1 MKKLFV
7 LCLSL
12 LFITKVCATN
22 VIDFNRKGSLS
33 INLIEAEN
41 NEKVSGAE
49 IELIKVASAKL
60 DNNSN
65 LSYELESNLSSC
77 KIDLTNLEDEE
88 LLNKVEE
95 CVDDNQVI
103 GQKNVTNVNGYVNFN
118 NLDLGLYL
126 VRQSNELEN
135 YSSIDSYLITIPT
148 IIDNNWIYDL
158 NSEPKV
164 EIIKLVDITIN
175 KVWNTTRD
183 IKNNVTVELLL
194 DDEVIDTIEL
204 SEDNNW
210 TYTLNR
216 MRSSDKYSVREINV
230 PKDIKVTYKNEGYN
244 FTIINTDTLPLTG
257 QAMFLVPLLFVIGVV
272 LVALG
277 YTFKKSK

>member
-12 LFITKVCATN
+12 LFITKVGATN

-65 LSYELESNLSSC
+65 LSYELDKNLNC
-77 KIDLTNLEDEE
+77 KINLTNLEDEE
-88 LLNKVEE
+88 LLSKVEE
-95 CVDDNQVI
+95 CIDNNQVI
-103 GQKNVTNVNGYVNFN
+103 GQKNITNANGIVNFN

-216 MRSSDKYSVREINV
+216 MRLSDKYSVREINV
-230 PKDIKVTYKNEGYN
+230 PKDIKVTYKNEGFN
-244 FTIINTDTLPLTG
+244 FTVINTDTLPQTG
-257 QAMFLVPLLFVIGVV
+257 QAMYLVPLLFVIGVV